1 MMMAEFSLGII
12 GVILTI
18 VGLFS
23 VKAVT
28 TYLVAAGTVSLLLL
42 FILKTIR
49 SLKEKDNIEL
59 ATGIIGIL
67 YFLTLL
73 VVTLM

>member
-28 TYLVAAGTVSLLLL
+28 TYLVAAGTVSFLLL